1 MVEVIIGIVALAAV
15 VAIEGSIGASIR
27 NEWDHRKV
35 LRWLTAYTRDE
46 PGRTIGTRELARA
59 LALSEDR
66 VREVCASSPRVRRTS
81 GTREEWS
88 VAVEAR
94 S

>member
-1 MVEVIIGIVALAAV
+1 MVEVIIGILVLAAV
-15 VAIEGSIGASIR
+15 TAIEGSIAASIR

-35 LRWLTAYTRDE
+35 LRWITVYMRDD
-46 PGRTIGTRELARA
+46 PGGTIGTKELARA
-59 LALSEDR
+59 LGLSEDR
-66 VREVCASSPRVRRTS
+66 VREVCASSPRIRRTS

-88 VAVEAR
+88 VAVEDR